1 MKGTMQKILIA
12 PMTLASQEGP
22 YHKILRE
29 AGFELAYPSRATQLT
44 EEELLRAIQ
53 GVRGVLAGSE
63 PYTRRVIESNPDL
76 RVIARAGV
84 GYDAVDLTAATEGG
98 VAVCIAPGTNHDCV
112 AEHTF
117 GLILALA
124 KELIPQHLAVK
135 AGGWPR
141 QPNLPLRGQTLGIAG
156 LGRIGKAVALR
167 GESFG
172 MRLLTHEP
180 LADQAFVA
188 QHKISLVSFDQ
199 LLSESDYLTLHVPLS
214 AETRQIIN
222 RRTLNLMKPTA
233 FLINTARGG
242 LIHEL
247 DLVEALKTKRIAGA
261 ALDVFEQ
268 EPPPADHP
276 LFQLENVVFTPH
288 AAGVDLK
295 SRDDMAMSAAQ
306 AIITLSLGEWP
317 EEKVVN
323 AEVRKIFR
331 W

>member
-1 MKGTMQKILIA
+1 MQKILIA
-12 PMTLASQEGP
+12 PMTLASQEGA
-22 YHKILRE
+22 YQKMLRE
-29 AGFELAYPSRATQLT
+29 AGFELVYPPRAVQLT
-44 EEELLRAIQ
+44 EDELLRAIQ
-53 GVRGVLAGSE
+53 GVKGALAGSE
-63 PYTRRVIESNPDL
+63 PYTRQVIESNPDL

-84 GYDAVDLTAATEGG
+84 GYDAVDLKAATERG
-98 VAVCIAPGTNHDCV
+98 VAVAITPGTNHDCV

-124 KELIPQHLAVK
+124 KELIPQHLSVK

-167 GESFG
+167 GESFN
-172 MRLLTHEP
+172 MRILAHEP
-180 LADQAFVA
+180 MADQAFVA
-188 QHKISLVSFDQ
+188 EHKITLMPFDQ
-199 LLSESDYLTLHVPLS
+199 LLAESDYLTLHVPLS
-214 AETRQIIN
+214 AETRHLIN
-222 RRTLNLMKPTA
+222 RRTLQLMKPTA

-242 LIHEL
+242 LIHEK
-247 DLVEALKTKRIAGA
+247 DLVDALRTKRIAGA

-276 LFQLENVVFTPH
+276 FFQLDNVVLTPH

-306 AIITLSLGEWP
+306 AIISLSRGEWP
-317 EEKVVN
+317 AEKIVN
-323 AEVRKIFR
+323 GEVRKIFR